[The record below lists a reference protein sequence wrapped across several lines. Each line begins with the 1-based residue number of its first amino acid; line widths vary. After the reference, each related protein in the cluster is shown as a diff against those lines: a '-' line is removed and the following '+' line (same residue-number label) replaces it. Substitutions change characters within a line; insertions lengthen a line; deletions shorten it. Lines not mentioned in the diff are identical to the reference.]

1 MIAIV
6 TSHPIQYQAPLWR
19 DLAQDGRVP
28 FEVWF
33 LTPHAVQPSRDR
45 EFGTTF
51 SWDVDLLAGYSH
63 RFLEIKPEWSLSRF
77 DGIHVVTPW
86 VELLRRHNVT
96 ALWIEGWRFRTL
108 WQAVRAAHALGIPV
122 WLRGESNDLAPE
134 PWTKRVW
141 KRFALQWYFSRVNR
155 FLCIGSANRRFY
167 RRFGIAEDRLVA
179 APYCVDN
186 ERFAAMAEK
195 LRPERDRIRAGWN
208 IAPEARCVL
217 FCAKLIPKKRPFDLF
232 DASRVVRN
240 VDGAPLHLLWVGD
253 GELGA
258 SLRIAATKENA
269 PQSTFT
275 GFLNQSEVPRAFVAA
290 DCLVLPSDY
299 GETWGLVVN
308 EALAS
313 GLPAIVSDRCG
324 CAEDIGR
331 PQGAAHVFSCAD
343 VNALANAITHV
354 LRCPPAAKR
363 LAEIIA
369 THSPGQTVETVVSIA
384 N

>member
-19 DLAQDGRVP
+19 ELAQDGRVA

-51 SWDVDLLAGYSH
+51 SWDIDLLAGYSH
-63 RFLEIKPEWSLSRF
+63 RFLEIEPDWSLNRF
-77 DGIHVVTPW
+77 DGIRLVTPW
-86 VELLRRHNVT
+86 AELLRRHNVT

-108 WQAVRAAHALGIPV
+108 WLAVRAAHALGIPV

-134 PWTKRVW
+134 HWAKRVG
-141 KRFALQWYFSRVNR
+141 KRVALQWYFSRVQR

-167 RRFGIAEDRLVA
+167 RRFGIADHRLVP

-186 ERFAAMAEK
+186 ERFAAAANK
-195 LRPERDRIRAGWN
+195 LRPDRDRIRAEWN
-208 IAPEARCVL
+208 IAPDARCVL

-232 DASRVVRN
+232 KAACMIRN

-253 GELGA
+253 GELHA
-258 SLRIAATKENA
+258 SLLTVSRTHGA
-269 PQSTFT
+269 PPSTFT

-331 PQGAAHVFSCAD
+331 PQGAIHVFCCAD

-354 LRCPPAAKR
+354 LRSPPSPVR

-369 THSPGQTVETVVSIA
+369 THSPRQTVETVVSIA